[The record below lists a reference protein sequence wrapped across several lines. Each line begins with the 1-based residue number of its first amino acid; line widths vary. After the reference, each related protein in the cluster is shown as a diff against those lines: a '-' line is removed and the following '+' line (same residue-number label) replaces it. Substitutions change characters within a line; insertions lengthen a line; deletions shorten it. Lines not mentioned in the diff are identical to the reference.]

1 LLPNCATPATPVF
14 LKPKNLA
21 LEYTILWNP
30 SHNKKKDTK
39 ILTIKKEEK
48 RKRRFL
54 VNTKSPRQKRRG
66 RTYSF

>member
-1 LLPNCATPATPVF
+1 
-14 LKPKNLA
+14 LA

-30 SHNKKKDTK
+30 SHNKKIDTK

-54 VNTKSPRQKRRG
+54 VNAKSPRQKQRG